1 MKKII
6 LIFLSI
12 CFFSNSQAQV
22 SKTII
27 VTTAGTLTTLLTLN
41 EKTTITNLIVTGNID
56 ARDFK
61 CMRDELTVL
70 TVLDM
75 NAVTIMAYTGSDGTF
90 INETTMY
97 PENEIPQF
105 SFYYSN
111 PTKAPLKS
119 ITLPNSLT
127 SIGGNAFTKSFNLT
141 VFITQLNNLNY
152 SVLDGVLFN
161 KIQTTLIQYPVGK
174 KN

>member
-1 MKKII
+1 MREIFTTRTYFRKDSITPSVIKLKKLERLTANKYNLSEDSIMKKII

-111 PTKAPLKS
+111 PTNAPLKS
-119 ITLPNSLT
+119 ILYQIL
-127 SIGGNAFTKSFNLT
+127 LL
-141 VFITQLNNLNY
+141 Q
-152 SVLDGVLFN
+152 
-161 KIQTTLIQYPVGK
+161 
-174 KN
+174 